1 MANPFPFSV
10 GAVLTAAQMNSIGE
24 AAISYTPTVSTL
36 TGSLTSVTSAAK
48 YMRVNKLCV
57 VQFNITITTNGTG
70 AGILYISLPFNGINS
85 YGNTAI
91 GVARE
96 TSATGFLQ
104 QIFHGSTNLAGILN
118 YDNSYPGANN
128 RNFTGTIIYEVA

>member
-24 AAISYTPTVSTL
+24 AAIAYTPTITAFSGTL
-36 TGSLTSVTSAAK
+36 TTTTSSAK

-57 VQFNITITTNGTG
+57 VQFTIGIVLNGTG
-70 AGILYISLPFNGINS
+70 AVAVNITLPFAGVAI

-96 TSATGFLQ
+96 TGLTGSLC
-104 QIFHGSTNLAGILN
+104 QIVQNGAGTASIFTFN
-118 YDNSYPGANN
+118 NGYPGGTGANL
-128 RNFTGTIIYEVA
+128 TGTIIYEVA